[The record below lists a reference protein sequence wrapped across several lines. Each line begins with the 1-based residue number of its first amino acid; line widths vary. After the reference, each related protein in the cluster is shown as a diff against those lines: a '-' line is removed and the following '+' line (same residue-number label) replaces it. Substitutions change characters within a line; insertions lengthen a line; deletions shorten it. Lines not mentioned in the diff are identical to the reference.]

1 MAAGQARQLEHHGRQ
16 RADFRRQRQPD
27 IGPRAART
35 ADGEDALILRVDVQK
50 PPRRE
55 RRDVE
60 TRRALHADFFVDRED
75 RLDARMAERFVIH
88 RSERHRDR
96 DAVVAAE
103 RRAAGVEIIAV
114 QREVESVAR
123 HVQRAVR
130 RFFRDHVEM
139 ALDDDRLGAFAA
151 GRGRAD
157 DDDVVQRV
165 LMDFKAVT
173 FCKADAIVGDGFRVA
188 GAVRNGTEIGKIR
201 ENGFRFQRVGDS
213 HGITSL
219 YYRNLNIFSL

>member
-60 TRRALHADFFVDRED
+60 TRRALHADLFVDRED

-88 RSERHRDR
+88 RSERHRDGN
-96 DAVVAAE
+96 AVVAAE

-165 LMDFKAVT
+165 LMDFEAVT

-201 ENGFRFQRVGDS
+201 ENGFRLQRVGDS
-213 HGITSL
+213 HGMTSL

>member
-1 MAAGQARQLEHHGRQ
+1 MALSFRPLSAETMRSGTILPMAASARPSRMAALARPLSISAPEWPPVRPGQLEHHGRQ

-60 TRRALHADFFVDRED
+60 TRRALHADLLVDRED
-75 RLDARMAERFVIH
+75 RLDARMAECFVVH
-88 RSERHRDR
+88 RGEGHRDGN
-96 DAVVAAE
+96 AVVAAE

-139 ALDDDRLGAFAA
+139 ALHDDRLGAFAA

-165 LMDFKAVT
+165 LMDFEAVT
-173 FCKADAIVGDGFRVA
+173 FCKADAIV
-188 GAVRNGTEIGKIR
+188 
-201 ENGFRFQRVGDS
+201 
-213 HGITSL
+213 
-219 YYRNLNIFSL
+219 